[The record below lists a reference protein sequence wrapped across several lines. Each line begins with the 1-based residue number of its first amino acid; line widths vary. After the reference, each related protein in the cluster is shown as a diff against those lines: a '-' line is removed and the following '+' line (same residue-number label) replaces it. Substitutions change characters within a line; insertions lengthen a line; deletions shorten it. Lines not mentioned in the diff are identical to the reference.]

1 MPFNITIDVSSMS
14 YTTRALPRKSNHE
27 AKKLLCQTK
36 GYVFRFNLFYFIFF
50 FEDVIIA
57 TKNKM
62 ILAILSLKLT
72 GEKSQKFHLISGK

>member
-1 MPFNITIDVSSMS
+1 MPFNITIDVSGMS

-36 GYVFRFNLFYFIFF
+36 GYVFRFYLFYFFF

-72 GEKSQKFHLISGK
+72 GEKPKSFT

>member
-1 MPFNITIDVSSMS
+1 MYPACHTQQEPFLVKVIMKQKNYCV
-14 YTTRALPRKSNHE
+14 
-27 AKKLLCQTK
+27 KLKATFF
-36 GYVFRFNLFYFIFF
+36 GFIYFIFFF

>member
-1 MPFNITIDVSSMS
+1 MYPACHTQQEPFLVKVIMKQKNYCV
-14 YTTRALPRKSNHE
+14 
-27 AKKLLCQTK
+27 KLKATFF
-36 GYVFRFNLFYFIFF
+36 GFIYFILFFF